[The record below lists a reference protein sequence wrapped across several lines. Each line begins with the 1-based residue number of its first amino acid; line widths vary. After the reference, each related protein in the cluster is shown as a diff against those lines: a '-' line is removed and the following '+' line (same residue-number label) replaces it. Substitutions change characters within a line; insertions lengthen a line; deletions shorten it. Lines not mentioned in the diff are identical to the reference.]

1 MNIVIVGAGSV
12 GTELVEQLIRE
23 GHNITVIDN
32 DQKNVQNAVNRFDV
46 NGFVG
51 NGGSLDTLIEAGIKN
66 CDIFIAVT
74 EKDEI
79 NVLACM
85 VAKSLGIDN
94 TVARVRNPEYISMA
108 NEKNNIGISM
118 MVNPEYQVSEE
129 ILNILQLPSAINIHN
144 FSDGNADLV
153 ESKIKRDSILNGVT
167 IKDLQLYIRQRILI
181 CAVLRD
187 NEVIIPNGFFKLR
200 EDDIIYFTAT
210 ERNIRSLFQDL
221 KINKKTHK
229 VFIAGGSKITYYLAK
244 GLDRIAYN
252 VKIVSSNKE
261 DCKFLADNLNHID
274 VINGD
279 PSDQALLNSEGYK
292 NADAFIA
299 LTDNDE
305 TNIMLS
311 TYAHSS
317 GVRKV
322 ITKVDNDA
330 YLNMTST
337 SSALDTIISAKLST
351 AQQIVTYVRSF
362 TGDENNIVKKLYR
375 IFDDRAEA
383 LEFTAGETF
392 DALNTPIKDIKFKK
406 DVLIGGIIRE
416 GEFIL
421 PSGNDEIKV
430 GDSVIVVT
438 TNNIFDDLNDILG

>member
-12 GTELVEQLIRE
+12 GSELVEQLIRE
-23 GHNITVIDN
+23 GHNITVIDS

-51 NGGSLDTLIEAGIKN
+51 NGGSLDTLLEAGIKN

-108 NEKNNIGISM
+108 NETNNIGISM

-153 ESKIKRDSILNGVT
+153 ETKIKRDSILNGVT
-167 IKDLQLYIRQRILI
+167 IKDLHLYIRQRILI
-181 CAVLRD
+181 CAVLRN
-187 NEVIIPNGFFKLR
+187 NEIIIPNGDIKLR
-200 EDDIIYFTAT
+200 EDDIIYFSAT

-252 VKIVSSNKE
+252 VKIVSPDKDE
-261 DCKFLADNLNHID
+261 CKFLADNLNHID
-274 VINGD
+274 VIHGD

-330 YLNMTST
+330 YLKMTAT
-337 SSALDTIISAKLST
+337 SPALDTIISAKLST
-351 AQQIVTYVRSF
+351 AEQIVTFVRTF
-362 TGDENNIVKKLYR
+362 TGEEDNIVKK
-375 IFDDRAEA
+375 IHKISDDRAEA

-392 DALNTPIKDIKFKK
+392 GALNTPLKDIKFKK
-406 DVLIGGIIRE
+406 NVLIGGIIRE

-421 PSGNDEIKV
+421 PTGNDEIKV
-430 GDSVIVVT
+430 ADSVIVVT

>member
-12 GTELVEQLIRE
+12 GLELVEQLIRE
-23 GHNITVIDN
+23 GHNITVIDSE
-32 DQKNVQNAVNRFDV
+32 QKNVQDAVNRFDV
-46 NGFVG
+46 KGLVG
-51 NGGSLDTLIEAGIKN
+51 NGGSLDTLLEAGVKE
-66 CDIFIAVT
+66 CDLFIAVT

-85 VAKSLGIDN
+85 VAKSIGVQY
-94 TVARVRNPEYISMA
+94 TVARVRNPEYTSMA
-108 NEKNNIGISM
+108 NDKNNIGISL

-144 FSDGNADLV
+144 FSEGNADLV
-153 ESKIKRDSILNGVT
+153 ETRIKRDSVLNGVAL
-167 IKDLQLYIRQRILI
+167 KDLHLYIKQRILI
-181 CAVLRD
+181 CAVFRNND
-187 NEVIIPNGFFKLR
+187 VIIPDGFFKLR

-221 KINKKTHK
+221 KISQRTRK

-252 VKIVSSNKE
+252 VKIVAQNKE
-261 DCKFLADNLNHID
+261 DCKVLADNLNYID

-311 TYAHSS
+311 TYAHAS
-317 GVRKV
+317 GIRKV
-322 ITKVDNDA
+322 ITKIDNDA
-330 YLNMTST
+330 YLRMMSGSNT
-337 SSALDTIISAKLST
+337 LDTIISTKLST
-351 AQQIVTYVRSF
+351 AEQIVTYVRTF
-362 TGDENNIVKKLYR
+362 TGEEDNIVKK
-375 IFDDRAEA
+375 IHKISDDKAEA
-383 LEFTAGETF
+383 LEFTAGESF
-392 DALNTPIKDIKFKK
+392 GALNTPLKDIKFKK

-416 GEFIL
+416 GEFII
-421 PSGNDEIKV
+421 PSGMDVIQAK
-430 GDSVIVVT
+430 DSVIVVT